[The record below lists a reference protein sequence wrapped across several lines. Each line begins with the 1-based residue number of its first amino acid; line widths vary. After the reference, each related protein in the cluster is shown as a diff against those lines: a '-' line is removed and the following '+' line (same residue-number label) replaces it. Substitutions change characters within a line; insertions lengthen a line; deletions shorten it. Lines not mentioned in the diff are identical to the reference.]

1 MQTDGQTV
9 NSRVRSSFSTLALPY
24 GGKISKQDL
33 FDPGN
38 QLEGTQKPAKPMWH
52 SPLRAVDNILLREMR
67 GAGTR
72 LSILVN
78 VLDLHKTC
86 NEISRAL
93 DMSWGSVNDHLLK
106 LRDAGLLEE
115 TKIGRTCY
123 YGKTSWGENAVREL
137 G

>member
-1 MQTDGQTV
+1 MQTDGQTI
-9 NSRVRSSFSTLALPY
+9 SGRVRSSFSTLAISY
-24 GGKISKQDL
+24 GKVSKQDV
-33 FDPGN
+33 FAPSN
-38 QLEGTQKPAKPMWH
+38 QLEGPQKLAKPLSH
-52 SPLRAVDNILLREMR
+52 SLLRAVDKILLREMP

-72 LSILVN
+72 LRILVN

-86 NEISRAL
+86 NEISRTL
-93 DMSWGSVNDHLLK
+93 DMSWGSINDHLLK
-106 LRDAGLLEE
+106 LRNAGLLEE